1 MCGIVGY
8 IGSSN
13 ARNIIIEGLEKLEYR
28 GYDSA
33 GITLYNLS
41 SNIFNIYKDIGRV
54 STLSRTTNNILSN
67 IGIGHTRWATH
78 GKVNA
83 VNAHPHQSSSGRFII
98 VHNGVIEN
106 YKQLKNQYLKNHTFI
121 SETDT
126 EVIAHLID
134 SFSTIM
140 DVEKSIVSTLNL
152 LQGSYAL
159 LIIDNKDPNTIYAAK
174 NKPPLIIGKDQ
185 EGVTITSDILALAG
199 YAKTYHV
206 LADKTFV
213 VSQKDSAKLYDYD
226 LNEIQVHFDE
236 FNFDIKSS
244 EKGIFEHFMLKE
256 IHEQPTVIRRIM
268 KEYIYDS
275 SININQSLLN
285 DLKQSSRIYI
295 LAAGT
300 SMHAGIVGKK

>member
-1 MCGIVGY
+1 
-8 IGSSN
+8 
-13 ARNIIIEGLEKLEYR
+13 
-28 GYDSA
+28 
-33 GITLYNLS
+33 
-41 SNIFNIYKDIGRV
+41 
-54 STLSRTTNNILSN
+54 
-67 IGIGHTRWATH
+67 
-78 GKVNA
+78 
-83 VNAHPHQSSSGRFII
+83 
-98 VHNGVIEN
+98 
-106 YKQLKNQYLKNHTFI
+106 
-121 SETDT
+121 
-126 EVIAHLID
+126 
-134 SFSTIM
+134 M

-174 NKPPLIIGKDQ
+174 NKPPLIIGKDE

-213 VSQKDSAKLYDYD
+213 VSQKDSVKLYDYD

-268 KEYIYDS
+268 KEYIHDS